1 MTKKEPEILV
11 IPHEKLNS
19 DTLYAIVEEFVTRE
33 GTDYGESEVSL
44 QQKTDQIMNQ
54 LKSGKALVVFDPSLQ
69 NCNIVLKKDFAFYLL
84 KKTDGFE

>member
-1 MTKKEPEILV
+1 MSKKEPNILV
-11 IPHEKLNS
+11 IPHEKLKP
-19 DTLYAIVEEFVTRE
+19 DTLYALVEEFVTRE

-69 NCNIVLKKDFAFYLL
+69 TCNIVLKKNFASCF
-84 KKTDGFE
+84 KSET